1 MNRQGQD
8 FKVWERDDYSFL
20 RWYITRIMETHVLQA
35 IQDNFQQINMF

>member
-20 RWYITRIMETHVLQA
+20 RWYITRIMETHIIQA
-35 IQDNFQQINMF
+35 ILHLPQSTSDL